1 MQVIPYFY
9 FPGNAEEAANFYKIA
24 LKAEI
29 SGLMRYKDQP
39 YPGMPDEIGNKIL
52 HAELLFKDNSIY
64 ISDSIGQNTIGD
76 HVQININCDSEEQ
89 IRWIFDHLKVDGT
102 VSMDLQDT
110 FWGALFGSLT
120 DQYGVSWSLN
130 YQKTVVEADAVAEV
144 VELPDTDEAVDFAE
158 SLITPE

>member
-39 YPGMPDEIGNKIL
+39 YPGMPDDIGEKIL
-52 HAELLFKDNSIY
+52 HLELIFKENSIY

-76 HVQININCDSEEQ
+76 HVQVNLNCDTEEQ
-89 IRWIFDHLKVDGT
+89 IHWIYEHLKVDGT
-102 VSMDLQDT
+102 VSMELQDT
-110 FWGALFGSLT
+110 FWGAVFGSLR
-120 DQYGVSWSLN
+120 DQYGVSWSFN
-130 YQKTVVEADAVAEV
+130 YQKSVVEADAKEAE
-144 VELPDTDEAVDFAE
+144 LSDTDEAVDFAE